1 MHAISRSGWGTR
13 AALALT
19 LALLLSLSST
29 ALAFA
34 SNGNAFPVF
43 EVAKKNRGT
52 KFNEASFTFRG
63 GLPVTGGTLSSTAA
77 VLFSGQTPL

>member
-1 MHAISRSGWGTR
+1 MHAISRFGWRTR

-34 SNGNAFPVF
+34 SGGIKLIRVSQDPYTNKTSEHKTQVEPDTYSSGSTIVSAF
-43 EVAKKNRGT
+43 
-52 KFNEASFTFRG
+52 
-63 GLPVTGGTLSSTAA
+63 
-77 VLFSGQTPL
+77 Q